1 MTENSV
7 LNGMREHVTMEQGAQ
22 GTMGFVRGEDP
33 KRKGLIIQPG
43 GGTMARLQAFRA
55 ELGNK
60 KAADPNYGRV
70 GSPQAQESYAEE
82 DEAPVQGKR
91 RKSRK
96 TAAAVVEQKAPPPPH
111 RDVAVSVAV
120 EGFGTIPSQYHHMY
134 IGDACV
140 VLGMTSLSYEP
151 KVATAQVSLGPCT
164 GRTFLHSGYSFVD
177 ADGVRNIILIEV
189 PDNGQTE
196 Q

>member
-1 MTENSV
+1 MTENPV

-60 KAADPNYGRV
+60 KAADPNYGRT
-70 GSPQAQESYAEE
+70 GSPQAQESSAEE
-82 DEAPVQGKR
+82 DGTPVQGKR
-91 RKSRK
+91 RKPRK
-96 TAAAVVEQKAPPPPH
+96 TAAEVAVEQKSPPPPPH

-134 IGDACV
+134 IGDACI

-151 KVATAQVSLGPCT
+151 KVATAQVSLGPCP
-164 GRTFLHSGYSFVD
+164 GRLFLNSGYSFVD

-189 PDNGQTE
+189 PNGQTE
-196 Q
+196 